1 MIKRIAAL
9 LLILAFAITAGCTK
23 SDEPDGD
30 TTVISD
36 TQPSADGKTAVLD
49 KDGSRIGEIDRRA
62 VCTAVD
68 GGIFYSISDLKEYQF
83 TADTEYRFFDMDGK
97 KDVSLGTLEN
107 QGYEAS
113 FARTDHNGKI
123 YTLSVVGNATS
134 GDPVPLLLLAFDPAA
149 GTMKKYT
156 VSENGFPYAS
166 MTVSD
171 GKLIIMDHEMS
182 EPKCDKIY
190 EFDPGTETVRE
201 ILTFSSDTDS
211 LRAVCSA
218 DDGFFL
224 LRLKIN
230 DGAENEMFLD
240 RYDKNNKK
248 VSETSVNETLVEAI
262 GKINGMT
269 GRQDAL
275 NELGTHVGGFSV
287 VDGRFMIYENFS
299 VTRLIVDLQSGDAI
313 LARDDIYSVSTGGGE
328 RYVYRMDF
336 DPDNV
341 EEPEIIGM
349 IGGKPEKLQFTPSG
363 ALRLIRAVSH
373 SPGGTWLVTV
383 SDVFAAQKGTYALY
397 LWADK

>member
-1 MIKRIAAL
+1 
-9 LLILAFAITAGCTK
+9 
-23 SDEPDGD
+23 
-30 TTVISD
+30 
-36 TQPSADGKTAVLD
+36 
-49 KDGSRIGEIDRRA
+49 
-62 VCTAVD
+62 
-68 GGIFYSISDLKEYQF
+68 
-83 TADTEYRFFDMDGK
+83 
-97 KDVSLGTLEN
+97 
-107 QGYEAS
+107 
-113 FARTDHNGKI
+113 
-123 YTLSVVGNATS
+123 
-134 GDPVPLLLLAFDPAA
+134 
-149 GTMKKYT
+149 MKKYT
-156 VSENGFPYAS
+156 VSENRFPYAS

-190 EFDPGTETVRE
+190 EFDPETETVRE

-211 LRAVCSA
+211 LRAVSSA
-218 DDGFFL
+218 NDGFFL

-230 DGAENEMFLD
+230 DGVENEMFLD
-240 RYDKNNKK
+240 RYDKYNKK
-248 VSETSVNETLVEAI
+248 VSETSVNETLVKAI

-299 VTRLIVDLQSGDAI
+299 VTRLIVDLQSGEAI
-313 LARDDIYSVSTGGGE
+313 LAEDDIYSVSTGGGE

-349 IGGKPEKLQFTPSG
+349 IGGKPEKLQFKPSG

-383 SDVFAAQKGTYALY
+383 SDVFAAQKGAYALY
-397 LWADK
+397 LWTDK

>member
-1 MIKRIAAL
+1 
-9 LLILAFAITAGCTK
+9 
-23 SDEPDGD
+23 
-30 TTVISD
+30 
-36 TQPSADGKTAVLD
+36 
-49 KDGSRIGEIDRRA
+49 
-62 VCTAVD
+62 
-68 GGIFYSISDLKEYQF
+68 
-83 TADTEYRFFDMDGK
+83 MDGK